1 MDNLFEEYVKFVET
15 FLINYFKLLL
25 GGDYERKL
33 VVPFIDKYL
42 DVRYYNKSVYENE
55 PKFVKRLNK
64 ELNSVAK
71 EVITENEKKVE
82 KVKNI
87 FALFSYIMYID
98 GCIKYSNLN
107 TLMKTLYSDKNITLT
122 YEEGTKKEVNAL
134 VREFIGKKVSF
145 FNLFKAEEFY
155 LKGKRFADGIY
166 HVDLGQN
173 CNLSKLY
180 SEYAIEKAYN
190 SEVVYENRTYLTL
203 VLTSAK
209 ILTEV
214 IALNFKNNYIFD
226 FPVTL
231 LDKPK
236 KIIKFLKMLDSDYI
250 RNKVHLRFQY
260 DVYRKNKK
268 DINNLISQDYNVCVE
283 IDDSFDMNFD
293 NLFLFS
299 YIIVKKENKFCKT
312 IIENKEDV
320 KTTIIVM

>member
-1 MDNLFEEYVKFVET
+1 MDNVFEEYIKFVET

-25 GGDYERKL
+25 GTEYERKL
-33 VVPFIDKYL
+33 VIPFIDKYL
-42 DVRYYNKSVYENE
+42 NVRYYNKCVYENE
-55 PKFVKRLNK
+55 PKFIKRLNK

-71 EVITENEKKVE
+71 EVITEHETKIE

-87 FALFSYIMYID
+87 FALFSYVMYID
-98 GCIKYSNLN
+98 GCVKYSNLN
-107 TLMKTLYSDKNITLT
+107 TLMKTLYSDKNITL
-122 YEEGTKKEVNAL
+122 YYDEGTKKEVNAL
-134 VREFIGKKVSF
+134 VREFVNKKISF

-155 LKGKRFADGIY
+155 LKGKKFADHIY

-180 SEYAIEKAYN
+180 SNYAIQKAYD
-190 SEVVYENRTYLTL
+190 SEVVFENRIYLTL
-203 VLTSAK
+203 VLVSAK

-214 IALNFKNNYIFD
+214 ISLNFTNNYIFD
-226 FPVTL
+226 FPVSL

-250 RNKVHLRFQY
+250 RSKVHLRFKY
-260 DVYRKNKK
+260 EVYRKNKK
-268 DINNLISQDYNVCVE
+268 AINNLITQDYSVCVE

-299 YIIVKKENKFCKT
+299 YIIVNKESKFCKT
-312 IIENKEDV
+312 IIENKDDV